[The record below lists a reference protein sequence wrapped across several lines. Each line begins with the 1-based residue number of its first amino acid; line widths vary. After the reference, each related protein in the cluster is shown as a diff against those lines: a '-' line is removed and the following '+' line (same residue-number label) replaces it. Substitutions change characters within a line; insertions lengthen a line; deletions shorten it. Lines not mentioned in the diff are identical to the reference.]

1 MTMIT
6 PRPVALP
13 LHFRALTVSVPLL
26 IGGQLFL
33 VGLAVFSDGI
43 AWANGWE
50 WHRAL
55 GGGIGVVIL
64 LVLAAASM
72 QPVLRPYRMAA
83 TLLFTLYC
91 FQFVWLE
98 LGVALESGGI
108 RALHA
113 ANALLLTATSLLLAR
128 RTVGRLSS

>member
-6 PRPVALP
+6 PRQMALP
-13 LHFRALTVSVPLL
+13 MPFHFRALTVSVPLL

-33 VGLAVFSDGI
+33 VGLAVFSDG
-43 AWANGWE
+43 AAWE
-50 WHRAL
+50 WHRTL

-98 LGVALESGGI
+98 LGVTLESGGI

-113 ANALLLTATSLLLAR
+113 ANAFLLTATSLFLAR
-128 RTVGRLSS
+128 RTVGRLNS